1 MEKKKVGRPMRR
13 WDGPKDVSEGKRTPK
28 KMETNVDLDEAVGQ
42 NLETGFNLR
51 VGDLP
56 IADIPG
62 GDKNVFMKNIK
73 FLIEQNRMK
82 PATVAK
88 EAGISFELLRQWLGR
103 GLRRPQKD
111 SWDSIDR
118 LRKFF
123 WLNSMADLWSNY
135 LIDNLK
141 QTQRRAAEM
150 QPFLQNKDWPFCVK
164 FMKLLQSGEY
174 DFLRDLIEK
183 LNRQLITPT
192 NQPSHG
198 NQEAVKLPA
207 NTMTKYMQ
215 SRKAEGGHH
224 P

>member
-1 MEKKKVGRPMRR
+1 
-13 WDGPKDVSEGKRTPK
+13 
-28 KMETNVDLDEAVGQ
+28 METNVELDKAVGQ
-42 NLETGFNLR
+42 NLKTGFNLR

-73 FLIEQNRMK
+73 FLVEQYRMK

-103 GLRRPQKD
+103 GLGRPKD

-123 WLNSMADLWSNY
+123 WLNSMAELWSNH

-150 QPFLQNKDWPFCVK
+150 QPFLRNKDWPFGVK
-164 FMKLLQSGEY
+164 FMELLRLGEY

-183 LNRQLITPT
+183 LYRQATTPT
-192 NQPSHG
+192 SQPSHG
-198 NQEAVKLPA
+198 SQEAVKLPA
-207 NTMTKYMQ
+207 NTMTEYMQ
-215 SRKAEGGHH
+215 SRKAEGGHS